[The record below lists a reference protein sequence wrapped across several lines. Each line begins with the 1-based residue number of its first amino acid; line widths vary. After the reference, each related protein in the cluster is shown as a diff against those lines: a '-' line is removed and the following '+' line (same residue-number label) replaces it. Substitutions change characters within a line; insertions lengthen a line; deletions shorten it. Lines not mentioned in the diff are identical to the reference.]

1 MSESLIA
8 HFETKRNLAHK
19 RLEDAV
25 ICARKCLKDSIVLPR
40 FETWCSRLDI
50 IIEAFNEGHTNLI
63 SELKKSKATEETINN
78 ESSYQEQADDMYFE
92 VLEAKRK
99 LLPEEKS
106 LPKLTSSHSETK
118 SNSKLPAIKLPSFSG
133 NLKDFPGYLDLF
145 NTLVHNRTDLSNVE
159 KFQYLQSSLSGEPVN
174 IIRAYPI
181 SEANY
186 LSAYSAL
193 VNRYD
198 NKRYLAFMCWEQI
211 NNLKPMNSGSVTQMR
226 NLLDTFKENLA
237 MLNGLGLPTSNWDF
251 VLFHSLLTKI
261 DKSSREAFELSC
273 KGDVFPRYEQ
283 LKSFVEDRC
292 SALERSNLSNN
303 STLNISNL
311 NKNQVHSQPK
321 SYQPKPPTM
330 LLAQSAGSSC
340 VLCKSNHALYACP
353 NFISKSPQDRIK
365 VVKQN
370 KLCFNCL
377 RSNHTYE
384 KCVSTHTCKICNM
397 RHNSLLHISSNKQNN
412 NSFLR
417 SPLGSGSSFVMLATA
432 EVEVKDCRGSYQR
445 VRVLLDPGSQSQII
459 TNSCVKRL
467 GLSQY
472 KSNIPMSGIGEIPT
486 QSNSKVFLEI
496 RPIGKSEPTFTTE
509 ALTLNKICG
518 NMPSHHVNQ
527 HQFQHVVNLKLADEQ
542 YHHSRPVDLLIGG
555 EIFPHIL
562 LPGKIDGGNNAP
574 TAINTV
580 FGFVLM
586 GKTSS
591 SSSCDSSPVPLS
603 INHMSLDANLDI
615 AVQKFWEID
624 NIESSSKSNLSE
636 EDVRCEEIYQSTH
649 KRDADGRYTV
659 QLPFRDQEPRF
670 KGSYHV
676 ALRRF
681 NQLEKRLLQNPT
693 FHQEYAAHIMEYLS
707 TGQME
712 EVPQAECQSPSAYY
726 IPHHAVVKLD
736 RKLRVVY
743 DASAKDQNG
752 VSLNDNLLTGCK
764 LQADIS
770 IIILRF
776 RLHAIVFTADVRQMY
791 RQIIITKNHQDY
803 QRILFRS
810 SPEQPIQEYRLQ
822 RVTFGVSSAPFLAI
836 RTMQQLADDEDT
848 SYPLAAEVLRHDL
861 YVDDVVTG
869 AHNITQ
875 AVEIKQQLVDIM
887 ASAGFELRKWSSNH
901 AAVLQDIPD
910 HHKAVPDV
918 TFDSDSNFVKVLG
931 LAWNSQEDIFN
942 YQVNQTSRD
951 CTKRSMLSELAR
963 IYDPIGLL
971 TPLTFLAKHLIQR
984 LWLLGT
990 SWDEPVPDD
999 INHIWTKYTQ
1009 QLAHL
1014 SQLQI
1019 PRRITRDNAVSYQ
1032 LHGFCDASEAGYAA
1046 VVYLRSSDSQGHHHV
1061 AIMIAKSRVAPT
1073 KRRTLPRLELCGA
1086 SLLADLMKF
1095 VVDQISNIIN
1105 IDSIHAWSD
1114 SMIVLAWIKSKS
1126 SCYKAFVGNRISN
1139 IQRKLPNATWKHVP
1153 GKQNPADSASR
1164 GLSPD
1169 ELINNHLWWTGPQW
1183 LAQDQHQWPDEPV
1196 TASTTTLESDE
1207 QISCE
1212 KRSNVL
1218 TVTTT
1223 GDSSCDNIFDQLINK
1238 FSSLR
1243 KIQRILAY
1251 CYRAQSQLSNIM
1263 KEACETER
1271 IAFVFNPAGA
1281 PHQGGL
1287 WEAGVKAV
1295 KTHLFRVIGNQTLT
1309 YEELNTLLAQVE
1321 SILNSRPLCPLSSDP
1336 NDLSVLTPG
1345 HFLTLAPLTTVPTP
1359 DYTNVKINRL
1369 TRWQLL
1375 QRMHQDFWNRWHTEY
1390 LTTLSQRLKWTKPT
1404 REVKIGQMVIIK
1416 DESTHPLKWRFGRI
1430 ANLFYG
1436 RDGIPRSASIQTVQ
1450 GVLSRPLVKLC
1461 PIPEGWE

>member
-1 MSESLIA
+1 
-8 HFETKRNLAHK
+8 
-19 RLEDAV
+19 
-25 ICARKCLKDSIVLPR
+25 
-40 FETWCSRLDI
+40 
-50 IIEAFNEGHTNLI
+50 
-63 SELKKSKATEETINN
+63 
-78 ESSYQEQADDMYFE
+78 MYFE

-106 LPKLTSSHSETK
+106 LPKFTSSHSETK
-118 SNSKLPAIKLPSFSG
+118 SNSKLPAIKLPSFS
-133 NLKDFPGYLDLF
+133 DLF

-186 LSAYSAL
+186 PSAYSAL

-292 SALERSNLSNN
+292 SALERSNLSNY

-412 NSFLR
+412 DQPYQTNQQQFSSQSAVGTVENVVTPVTSL
-417 SPLGSGSSFVMLATA
+417 SNVSGSGSGSSFVMLATA

-875 AVEIKQQLVDIM
+875 AVEIKQQLVEIM

-1032 LHGFCDASEAGYAA
+1032 LHGFCYASEAGYAA

-1061 AIMIAKSRVAPT
+1061 AIIIAKSRVAPT

-1126 SCYKAFVGNRISN
+1126 SSYKAFVGNRISN
-1139 IQRKLPNATWKHVP
+1139 IQRKLPNATWKQVP

-1183 LAQDQHQWPDEPV
+1183 LAQDQHQWPVEPV

-1218 TVTTT
+1218 TLH
-1223 GDSSCDNIFDQLINK
+1223 DSLMALVKHVQHSE
-1238 FSSLR
+1238 FSEEIKNYNSGRLLSKPFR
-1243 KIQRILAY
+1243 KL
-1251 CYRAQSQLSNIM
+1251 NP
-1263 KEACETER
+1263 
-1271 IAFVFNPAGA
+1271 FVYY
-1281 PHQGGL
+1281 
-1287 WEAGVKAV
+1287 V
-1295 KTHLFRVIGNQTLT
+1295 
-1309 YEELNTLLAQVE
+1309 Y
-1321 SILNSRPLCPLSSDP
+1321 
-1336 NDLSVLTPG
+1336 ND
-1345 HFLTLAPLTTVPTP
+1345 
-1359 DYTNVKINRL
+1359 KIN
-1369 TRWQLL
+1369 
-1375 QRMHQDFWNRWHTEY
+1375 
-1390 LTTLSQRLKWTKPT
+1390 
-1404 REVKIGQMVIIK
+1404 IIIIYHFFIII
-1416 DESTHPLKWRFGRI
+1416 SM
-1430 ANLFYG
+1430 
-1436 RDGIPRSASIQTVQ
+1436 
-1450 GVLSRPLVKLC
+1450 
-1461 PIPEGWE
+1461 